1 MDPVFLTIGSIE
13 IRWYSVLILAAV
25 FICWGLI
32 KSEAKRFK
40 FNLDKL
46 FNMMFWA
53 LLLGIIGARL
63 YYVVFNYQE
72 LYVSD
77 PKSILYIWEGGLA
90 IHGGILMGLIA
101 VVTYCKLQ
109 QWRIVK
115 LTDIIV
121 VPLLLGQAIGRW
133 GNFFN
138 QEAYGAATT
147 VETLRKVLVPEF
159 VIDGVT
165 INGVVYTPTFWF
177 ESLLCLTAFIILL
190 FVRRSR
196 MIKTGTLTAI
206 YLIFYGLVR
215 FFIESSRL
223 DALMIGPIKVAQ
235 VVSVIMIVIGIG
247 MLMLI
252 SRKGKFDDLYNP
264 MEIGS

>member
-1 MDPVFLTIGSIE
+1 MDPVFLTIGSLE
-13 IRWYSVLILAAV
+13 IRWYSVLILVAV
-25 FICWGLI
+25 FICYGFI
-32 KSEAKRFK
+32 KREAKLFK
-40 FNLDKL
+40 FNQDKI

-90 IHGGILMGLIA
+90 IHGGIFMGLIA
-101 VVTYCKLQ
+101 VASYCKIQ
-109 QWRIVK
+109 NWRLAKI
-115 LTDIIV
+115 TDIIV
-121 VPLLLGQAIGRW
+121 VPLLLAQAIGRW

-147 VETLRKVLVPEF
+147 VETLRKVFVPEF
-159 VIDGVT
+159 VINGVT

-177 ESLLCLTAFIILL
+177 ESILCLVAFIILL
-190 FVRRSR
+190 FVRRAKT
-196 MIKTGTLTAI
+196 IKVGTLTAI
-206 YLIFYGLVR
+206 YLIFYGSLR
-215 FFIESSRL
+215 FVIEMSRL
-223 DALMIGPIKVAQ
+223 DALMIGPIKIAQ
-235 VVSVIMIVIGIG
+235 VVSVIMVVFGIG

-264 MEIGS
+264 MEIG